1 MVYYMAGYSSIS
13 EDLYEA
19 ASLDGAKK
27 WTQFF
32 KITVPLITPVIFYN
46 LITQLVQAFQE
57 FNGPFIITNGGP
69 RGKTTLM
76 SILIYNAAFQK
87 YDMGLASAMAW
98 VLFVILV
105 FFTAISFW
113 SQKHW
118 VYYADEE

>member
-1 MVYYMAGYSSIS
+1 MVIFLAALKGVP

-19 ASLDGAKK
+19 ASLDGAGK
-27 WTQFF
+27 WRQFF
-32 KITVPLITPVIFYN
+32 SITIPLITPVIFYN

>member
-1 MVYYMAGYSSIS
+1 
-13 EDLYEA
+13 
-19 ASLDGAKK
+19 
-27 WTQFF
+27 
-32 KITVPLITPVIFYN
+32 
-46 LITQLVQAFQE
+46 
-57 FNGPFIITNGGP
+57 
-69 RGKTTLM
+69 M